1 MEDRMR
7 SAILNQLSE
16 IPTFT
21 TTALDDAYSNRLA
34 ITVYA
39 LCMQYEVMHAEFAK
53 EAPERLKDL
62 SSGQTLLPGTYK

>member
-1 MEDRMR
+1 MVEMEDRMR

-39 LCMQYEVMHAEFAK
+39 LCMQ
-53 EAPERLKDL
+53 
-62 SSGQTLLPGTYK
+62 